1 MKHWFSRFSGAVVL
15 SIIAS
20 AATFIAGVFVLRV
33 LDPASAG
40 KFTLITSAAGMVG
53 LLGLFGQHS
62 MINRAYAR
70 NRIKYDWQRDLANTI
85 LFSSMII
92 IVATPLIALF
102 YSFTAGETIF
112 IVATAL
118 LTVFIYAASF
128 MLNSYRHYVWATLLL
143 RLPNAL
149 FIIPVVLA
157 VLGLIKAEVSGLLIS
172 QVVIGFACSLIG
184 FGGLSINMPAGTVSI
199 PIGER
204 KEALGLFLLYAAH
217 LFIDP
222 GLIVMAGYFVA
233 ADQLAAFAGLMNL
246 LRPFL
251 LIWSI
256 LLQTLSVEFGRN
268 HQFPKR
274 MLLLGMW
281 VLAPILFFATWAAAP
296 ALMDFLYSSRYNL
309 VNAAALPISL
319 LGALLITETVPRS
332 FIAGAANDRDL
343 RSYIRDQILSAL
355 VCAAAGIAL
364 IDRFG
369 VFGAAWTGFLLMLV
383 RNWIAYAYLF
393 RRAGGLKT
401 LHKALLSAWRLL
413 SS

>member
-1 MKHWFSRFSGAVVL
+1 MKYWFSRFSGAVVL

-20 AATFIAGVFVLRV
+20 VATFIAGVFVLRV
-33 LDPASAG
+33 LNPASAG
-40 KFTLITSAAGMVG
+40 RFSLITSAAGMVG

-70 NRIKYDWQRDLANTI
+70 NQISYYWQRDLANTI
-85 LFSSMII
+85 LFSSVI
-92 IVATPLIALF
+92 IVFATALMAIS

-112 IVATAL
+112 IAAIAL
-118 LTVFIYAASF
+118 LTVFIYAGAF
-128 MLNSYRHYVWATLLL
+128 MLNSHRHYVWSTLLL

-149 FIIPVVLA
+149 FIIPVALA
-157 VLGLIKAEVSGLLIS
+157 MIGLMKADVTGFLIS
-172 QVVIGFACSLIG
+172 QVIIGFACSMIG
-184 FGGLSINMPAGTVSI
+184 LAGLSINMPAGTI
-199 PIGER
+199 PIPLEER
-204 KEALGLFLLYAAH
+204 KEAVGLFLLLATH

-222 GLIVMAGYFVA
+222 GMIVMAGYFVA
-233 ADQLAAFAGLMNL
+233 PDQLAAFAGLMNL
-246 LRPFL
+246 LRPFI

-274 MLLLGMW
+274 RLLLGMW
-281 VLAPILFFATWAAAP
+281 ALALPLFLVTWTAAP
-296 ALMDFLYSSRYNL
+296 AVMDFLYSSKYNF
-309 VNAAALPISL
+309 VNPAALPISL

-332 FIAGAANDRDL
+332 FIAGAADDRDL
-343 RSYIRDQILSAL
+343 RRYIRDQMLSAL
-355 VCAAAGIAL
+355 ICAAAGIVL
-364 IDRFG
+364 INQFG
-369 VFGAAWTGFLLMLV
+369 VFGAAWTGFVLMLM

-401 LHKALLSAWRLL
+401 LHKALQSAWRLL

>member
-1 MKHWFSRFSGAVVL
+1 MKYWFSRFSGAVVL

-20 AATFIAGVFVLRV
+20 VATFIAGVFILRI

-40 KFTLITSAAGMVG
+40 KFSLITSAAGTVG

-70 NRIKYDWQRDLANTI
+70 NQIAYYWQRDLAITI

-92 IVATPLIALF
+92 IIATALIATFFSFTWAETVFVAT
-102 YSFTAGETIF
+102 
-112 IVATAL
+112 TAL
-118 LTVFIYAASF
+118 LTVFIYAGSF
-128 MLNSYRHYVWATLLL
+128 MLNSHRHYVWSTLLL
-143 RLPNAL
+143 RFPNAL
-149 FIIPVVLA
+149 FIIPVALA
-157 VLGLIKAEVSGLLIS
+157 MAGLIKADVTSFLIS
-172 QVVIGFACSLIG
+172 QVIISFACSMIG
-184 FGGLSINMPAGTVSI
+184 LAGLSINMPPGTISI
-199 PIGER
+199 PIKER
-204 KEALGLFLLYAAH
+204 KEAIGLFLLLATH
-217 LFIDP
+217 LLIDP
-222 GLIVMAGYFVA
+222 GMIMMAGYFVA

-274 MLLLGMW
+274 RLLLGTW
-281 VLAPILFFATWAAAP
+281 ALALALFFATWAAVP
-296 ALMDFLYSSRYNL
+296 ILMDLLYSSKYNIISP
-309 VNAAALPISL
+309 AALPISL

-343 RSYIRDQILSAL
+343 RRYVRDQILSAL
-355 VCAAAGIAL
+355 ICAAAGIVFINRL
-364 IDRFG
+364 G
-369 VFGAAWTGFLLMLV
+369 VFGAAWTGFVLMLM

-401 LHKALLSAWRLL
+401 LHKALQSAWRLF
-413 SS
+413 SN